1 MGRIVLAASLT
12 LATPAVAWN
21 EPGDFRGVPWGASV
35 EAAKAKVPTLTCIP
49 PEGPCR
55 EFFELGPATVY
66 SFWTFR
72 NGGLDQVDLTFV
84 AHQYPEVKSIFIARY
99 GEPTARRTQPIGS
112 GDRRVENEILEWTGE
127 RMSIELRRF
136 HRGTEQGAG
145 TVRTRAGLEEA
156 GRRRPGDTKS
166 P

>member
-72 NGGLDQVDLTFV
+72 NGALDQVDLTFV
-84 AHQYPEVKSIFIARY
+84 AHQ
-99 GEPTARRTQPIGS
+99 
-112 GDRRVENEILEWTGE
+112 
-127 RMSIELRRF
+127 
-136 HRGTEQGAG
+136 
-145 TVRTRAGLEEA
+145 
-156 GRRRPGDTKS
+156 
-166 P
+166 